1 MEWPVEYTDAFG
13 VWWDHLTG
21 EEQEDINAV
30 VILLQR
36 FGSALCFPYSS
47 SVVSSR
53 HAHMCELRVQHA
65 GRPYRILYAFD
76 PRRAAIM
83 LSAARRPGTIGGM
96 RPLSPWRTGCTTNI
110 WPSSDRKVNAPMAK
124 NVKDLQAKMS
134 PESRARSEA
143 KAERLIREMALDELR
158 AARALTQ
165 EHLSTIL
172 GVKQSAI
179 SKLERRADM
188 YVSTLRHVIEAMGG
202 QLEIRAVF
210 PDGDVRITQFQTLA
224 EPKGEGDSNPS

>member
-1 MEWPVEYTDAFG
+1 MT
-13 VWWDHLTG
+13 
-21 EEQEDINAV
+21 
-30 VILLQR
+30 
-36 FGSALCFPYSS
+36 S
-47 SVVSSR
+47 
-53 HAHMCELRVQHA
+53 
-65 GRPYRILYAFD
+65 
-76 PRRAAIM
+76 
-83 LSAARRPGTIGGM
+83 
-96 RPLSPWRTGCTTNI
+96 I
-110 WPSSDRKVNAPMAK
+110 WPSSGKKVNAPMAK

-143 KAERLIREMALDELR
+143 KAERLIQEMALDELR

-172 GVKQSAI
+172 GVQQSAI

-188 YVSTLRHVIEAMGG
+188 YVSTLRHFIEAMGG

-224 EPKGEGDSNPS
+224 EEQAERDSNPS

>member
-1 MEWPVEYTDAFG
+1 
-13 VWWDHLTG
+13 
-21 EEQEDINAV
+21 
-30 VILLQR
+30 
-36 FGSALCFPYSS
+36 
-47 SVVSSR
+47 
-53 HAHMCELRVQHA
+53 
-65 GRPYRILYAFD
+65 
-76 PRRAAIM
+76 
-83 LSAARRPGTIGGM
+83 
-96 RPLSPWRTGCTTNI
+96 
-110 WPSSDRKVNAPMAK
+110 MAK
-124 NVKDLQAKMS
+124 NVQDLQTKMS

-172 GVKQSAI
+172 GVKQSAV

-202 QLEIRAVF
+202 QLEIRAIF

-224 EPKGEGDSNPS
+224 EPTAERGSNPS